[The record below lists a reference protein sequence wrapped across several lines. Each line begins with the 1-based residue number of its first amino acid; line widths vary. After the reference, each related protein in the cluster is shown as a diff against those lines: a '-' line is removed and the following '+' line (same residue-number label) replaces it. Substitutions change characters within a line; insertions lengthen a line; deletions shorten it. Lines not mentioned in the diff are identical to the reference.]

1 MFSLYIILYKI
12 QASWRKGLAP
22 VTVISTYLF
31 SFSYYSLAVVVPLIW
46 LFWSCPPW
54 SFLSVSWT
62 PATQSQ
68 ESIRHFCFSNVAH
81 LLSYFLSPCAHS
93 HLFWAYLIQ
102 DLSWT
107 VNMYR
112 SVVRFPRLYMLFVEQ
127 YSAYLTDLIFV
138 SVFLLIRDNIEE
150 HGNLLLVI
158 QIIEGCVR
166 FPTHHHFMTFINCAF
181 TVKGMSMD
189 E

>member
-1 MFSLYIILYKI
+1 M
-12 QASWRKGLAP
+12 
-22 VTVISTYLF
+22 
-31 SFSYYSLAVVVPLIW
+31 
-46 LFWSCPPW
+46 
-54 SFLSVSWT
+54 
-62 PATQSQ
+62 
-68 ESIRHFCFSNVAH
+68 H
-81 LLSYFLSPCAHS
+81 
-93 HLFWAYLIQ
+93 
-102 DLSWT
+102 
-107 VNMYR
+107 R

-158 QIIEGCVR
+158 QIIEECVR
-166 FPTHHHFMTFINCAF
+166 FPTHHHFMTFISCAF